1 MSNEHNNRLVVLGA
15 GDHAKIVIATI
26 EAQAEY
32 AILGLVDDNEDK
44 HGTKWYGH
52 PVLGG
57 VERLSELKTQGASHA
72 VVAVGDNRAR
82 AALAEKAV
90 NAGLLLATII
100 HPRAI
105 IIKGAVIG
113 EGSVILADAHIGADC
128 RLGINV
134 LVSVRGLVA
143 HDCIVGDH
151 SQVGPGAMLAG
162 HVRLGDY
169 SLIGMGAS
177 VLPGVTVGRKA
188 VVGANA
194 AVIGDVP
201 NFVTVVGVPAR
212 VISAR

>member
-1 MSNEHNNRLVVLGA
+1 MSKENNDLIVLGA

-32 AILGLVDDNEDK
+32 AILGLIDDNKGK

-57 VERLSELKTQGASHA
+57 VERLPELKAQGTIHA
-72 VVAVGDNRAR
+72 VVAVGDNLAR
-82 AALAEKAV
+82 AKLAEEAV
-90 NAGLLLATII
+90 QAGLRLATVI

-105 IIKGAVIG
+105 IIEGAVIG

-128 RLGINV
+128 SLGINV
-134 LVSVRGLVA
+134 LISVRGLVA

-151 SQVGPGAMLAG
+151 CQVGPGAMLAG
-162 HVRLGDY
+162 HVRLGDH

-177 VLPGVTVGRKA
+177 VLPGVSVGKNSI
-188 VVGANA
+188 VGANA
-194 AVIGDVP
+194 AVLDDVP
-201 NFVTVVGVPAR
+201 ESQTVVGVPAR
-212 VISAR
+212 SIFGS